1 MLPGLRNPLEPL
13 KLTIIRFGGTIS
25 VSPIPQ
31 NSALI
36 LPRISFVFPGSKFK
50 QNKKNWRRCRM
61 KLIRQRS
68 KFTGVFL
75 VILMVLVAVPYQSVL
90 AAMIETETTLDITL
104 KGQEA
109 RNTIKTILA
118 REDAQAVLRAQGIDP
133 LEAMAR
139 VDTLTDAEAQRI
151 ADEIE
156 ELPAGGNFF
165 LTFLLVVG
173 IIVVILIITDAMGY
187 TNVFTFVR

>member
-1 MLPGLRNPLEPL
+1 
-13 KLTIIRFGGTIS
+13 
-25 VSPIPQ
+25 
-31 NSALI
+31 
-36 LPRISFVFPGSKFK
+36 
-50 QNKKNWRRCRM
+50 M

-68 KFTGVFL
+68 KSAGVFL
-75 VILMVLVAVPYQSVL
+75 VVLMVLLTVPYQSVL
-90 AAMIETETTLDITL
+90 AAMIETEATLDITAA
-104 KGQEA
+104 GQQA
-109 RNTIKTILA
+109 RNQIKSILA

-156 ELPAGGNFF
+156 ELPAGGGFF
-165 LTFLLVVG
+165 VTFLLVVG
-173 IIVVILIITDAMGY
+173 IIVIILIITDAMGY

>member
-1 MLPGLRNPLEPL
+1 
-13 KLTIIRFGGTIS
+13 
-25 VSPIPQ
+25 
-31 NSALI
+31 
-36 LPRISFVFPGSKFK
+36 
-50 QNKKNWRRCRM
+50 M

-68 KFTGVFL
+68 KSTGVFL

-90 AAMIETETTLDITL
+90 AAMIETEATLDITL

-109 RNTIKTILA
+109 RNAIKTILV

-139 VDTLTDAEAQRI
+139 VDSLTDAEAQRI
-151 ADEIE
+151 VDEIE
-156 ELPAGGNFF
+156 ELPAGGGFF
-165 LTFLLVVG
+165 VTFLLVVG

>member
-1 MLPGLRNPLEPL
+1 
-13 KLTIIRFGGTIS
+13 
-25 VSPIPQ
+25 
-31 NSALI
+31 
-36 LPRISFVFPGSKFK
+36 
-50 QNKKNWRRCRM
+50 M

-68 KFTGVFL
+68 KSTGVFL

-90 AAMIETETTLDITL
+90 AAMIETEATLDITL

-109 RNTIKTILA
+109 RNAIKTILV

-139 VDTLTDAEAQRI
+139 VDSLTDVEAQRI
-151 ADEIE
+151 VDEIE
-156 ELPAGGNFF
+156 ELPAGGGFF
-165 LTFLLVVG
+165 VTFLLVVG